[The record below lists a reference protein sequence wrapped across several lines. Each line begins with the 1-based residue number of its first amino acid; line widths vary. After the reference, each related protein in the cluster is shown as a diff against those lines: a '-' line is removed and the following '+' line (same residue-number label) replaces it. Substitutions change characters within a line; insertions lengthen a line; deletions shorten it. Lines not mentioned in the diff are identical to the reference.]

1 MLNNRL
7 DAEQFRRMIV
17 AGANRLEANKKEVDE
32 LNVFPVPDG
41 DTGTNMSL
49 TVMSA
54 AREVLKT
61 GDDASVE
68 AVAKALS
75 SGALRGARGNSGVI
89 VSQLFRG
96 MYRGLRG
103 TEEIDA
109 AAWANAM
116 RQGVETA
123 YKAVMRPKEGTILT
137 VARGMAEAAV
147 DAAIEE
153 EDLAELLKLV
163 IERGEEVL
171 EKTPDML
178 PVLKEAGVVDAGGKG
193 LLYIYKGMYEA
204 LTDENVSLELMD
216 TTAAKKEEP
225 TEGKAPAQAQ
235 AAFNTESITYGYCTE
250 FIVHCAQAEQ
260 HEEMMRSYLSSI
272 GDSLVVVADDDLIKI
287 HVHTNDPGLAIQKGL
302 SIGYLSNMKID
313 NMRLQHQNLLV
324 QEMPQETEA
333 SVEEAPAEHKEYG
346 FIAVSMG
353 EGLTKI
359 LKELGVDQVITGGQT
374 MNPSTEDVLNAIEKI
389 NADHIFILPN
399 NKNIILAA
407 QRAAA
412 LIQDK
417 EFLVVQTRNVPQGI
431 TAMLNFASD
440 FSAEENL
447 KMMEEA
453 IQEVHTG
460 MTTFAIRDTHL
471 GDFEI
476 HKDDILGMLDGELS
490 VVDQDVDVV
499 SKELIDRL
507 VEMDKEL
514 FTVYYGEDATQDS
527 AQALA
532 DYIMQKMP
540 EGEVEVHDGGQPLY
554 HYIISAE

>member
-1 MLNNRL
+1 MLSNRL

-54 AREVLKT
+54 AREVLKA

-68 AVAKALS
+68 VVAKALS

-96 MYRGLRG
+96 MYRGLKG

-193 LLYIYKGMYEA
+193 LLY
-204 LTDENVSLELMD
+204 LSL
-216 TTAAKKEEP
+216 
-225 TEGKAPAQAQ
+225 
-235 AAFNTESITYGYCTE
+235 
-250 FIVHCAQAEQ
+250 
-260 HEEMMRSYLSSI
+260 
-272 GDSLVVVADDDLIKI
+272 I
-287 HVHTNDPGLAIQKGL
+287 HI
-302 SIGYLSNMKID
+302 
-313 NMRLQHQNLLV
+313 
-324 QEMPQETEA
+324 
-333 SVEEAPAEHKEYG
+333 
-346 FIAVSMG
+346 
-353 EGLTKI
+353 
-359 LKELGVDQVITGGQT
+359 
-374 MNPSTEDVLNAIEKI
+374 
-389 NADHIFILPN
+389 
-399 NKNIILAA
+399 
-407 QRAAA
+407 
-412 LIQDK
+412 
-417 EFLVVQTRNVPQGI
+417 
-431 TAMLNFASD
+431 
-440 FSAEENL
+440 
-447 KMMEEA
+447 
-453 IQEVHTG
+453 
-460 MTTFAIRDTHL
+460 
-471 GDFEI
+471 
-476 HKDDILGMLDGELS
+476 
-490 VVDQDVDVV
+490 
-499 SKELIDRL
+499 
-507 VEMDKEL
+507 
-514 FTVYYGEDATQDS
+514 
-527 AQALA
+527 
-532 DYIMQKMP
+532 
-540 EGEVEVHDGGQPLY
+540 
-554 HYIISAE
+554 